1 MESNRLNIRGLN
13 DHQIS
18 WLKQEADKRKI
29 SVSAYMLMVLE
40 EHIAQKEKQKA
51 ELILSSP
58 LNELIEAS
66 NRAVQTQNANTVAI
80 GEMLK
85 EMTEQITDR
94 LSRIENSKN

>member
-13 DHQIS
+13 DQQIS

-40 EHIAQKEKQKA
+40 EHIAQKEKQQA

>member
-1 MESNRLNIRGLN
+1 MDRTKIDIRGLKVDEIDYLKRQAKQQN
-13 DHQIS
+13 LSLNAYLVSLLQTVIRQKQMHQS
-18 WLKQEADKRKI
+18 
-29 SVSAYMLMVLE
+29 
-40 EHIAQKEKQKA
+40 
-51 ELILSSP
+51 ELNLTSP
-58 LNELIEAS
+58 LNELIEAN